1 MRRFLLV
8 IAITIVGLI
17 FISRLFY
24 LQIYSEG
31 VHDIFSDNALRK
43 VYDYPK
49 RGFVFDRNGE
59 LLVSNQPSYDVMFIP
74 REVKPLDTTEFCRL
88 LKIERPRFKEI
99 FEKAYRYSP
108 WLPSVFIPH
117 LSKEDYAS
125 LQEKMRK
132 FEGFYIQKRSLRHYE
147 TTIGA
152 NVLGDIG
159 EVNDAIIARDP
170 YYKMGDLI
178 GKQGIETSYEK
189 TLRGVKGLKVIQKD
203 RFNRDLGPYKD
214 GIYDTLPKP
223 GSDITITIDAQLQ
236 AYGELLMQN
245 KHGGIIAIEPA
256 TGEILTMVSTPTYN
270 PNLLVGRNR
279 SVNFSKL
286 YNDSINK
293 PLYDRGL
300 QAMYPPGSP
309 FKILNALIG
318 LQEGV
323 VTTQDRFYCNH
334 GYSYGGRKMGCHG
347 HASPLAMNG
356 GIYNSCNAY
365 FANVYRR
372 IIDKTKSPGTGLDVW
387 SEHVKSFGLGN
398 YLNNDLSVGQ
408 PGKIPTSKTYDQ
420 LYGKNRWGST
430 FNLSNAIGQGEVLT
444 TPIQLA
450 NMTAAIANR
459 GYYYTPHIIK
469 NIEGHTIDTK
479 YTTRNQTT
487 IDKEHFEPII
497 QGMFDVYNLG
507 TAAGVR
513 VNGIEIC
520 GKTGTAE
527 NFVKVDGRRMQLTD
541 HSIFIAFAPKD
552 NPKIALA
559 VFVENGYWGA
569 RFAGKIASLLIEKY
583 INDTITRTDMEDYL
597 LKHTLEHEY
606 AKPYS
611 GQAFGINKNTTLE
624 VVDEPEYKQLKELL
638 NQLNSRSK
646 KSPEFKKNQG
656 ANL

>member
-8 IAITIVGLI
+8 AAIAVSGLI

-24 LQIYSEG
+24 LQIYSG
-31 VHDIFSDNALRK
+31 GLLDLYQDNAIRK

-74 REVKPLDTTEFCRL
+74 REVKPLDTVEFCNL
-88 LKIERPRFKEI
+88 LKIDENKFKEI
-99 FEKAYRYSP
+99 FKKAYHYSP
-108 WLPSVFIPH
+108 WLPSVFISH

-170 YYKMGDLI
+170 YYRMGDLI

-189 TLRGVKGLKVIQKD
+189 ILRGVKGIKFIQKD

-214 GIYDTLPKP
+214 GIFDTLPKP
-223 GSDITITIDAQLQ
+223 GSDITITIDSKLQ
-236 AYGELLMQN
+236 AYGELLMQH

-256 TGEILTMVSTPTYN
+256 SGEILAMVSTPTYN
-270 PNLLVGRNR
+270 PNLLVGRQR
-279 SVNFSKL
+279 SANFSKL

-309 FKILNALIG
+309 FKILIGLIG
-318 LQEGV
+318 LQEQV
-323 VTTQDRFYCNH
+323 VTTQEAFSCNN
-334 GYSYGGRKMGCHG
+334 GYSYGGRRMGCHA
-347 HASPLAMNG
+347 HASPLALNG

-372 IIDKTKSPGTGLDVW
+372 VIDKSKSPATGMDIW
-387 SEHVKSFGLGN
+387 SNHVKSFGLGN

-408 PGKIPTSKTYDQ
+408 PGKVPNSKTYDQ
-420 LYGKNRWGST
+420 VYGKNRWGST
-430 FNLSNAIGQGEVLT
+430 YNISNAIGQGEVLT

-459 GYYYTPHIIK
+459 GHYYTPHIIK
-469 NIEGHTIDTK
+469 SIEGQTIDSK
-479 YTTRNQTT
+479 YTTPRHTT
-487 IDKEHFEPII
+487 INKEHFEPIV
-497 QGMFDVYNLG
+497 QGMFDVYNRG
-507 TAAGVR
+507 TGAAVQ
-513 VNGIEIC
+513 VKGIEIC

-527 NFVKVDGRRMQLTD
+527 NFLKVNGQRMQLTD

-569 RFAGKIASLLIEKY
+569 RFAGKIASLMIEKY
-583 INDTITRTDMEDYL
+583 INDTITRIDMEDYL

-611 GQAFGINKNTTLE
+611 GKPFGINRNSTLE
-624 VVDEPEYKQLKELL
+624 VISDSDYKELKKLLKEL
-638 NQLNSRSK
+638 NNKSRN
-646 KSPEFKKNQG
+646 PEEIKKNQG